1 MYMRVYVFMYIMYI
15 YQFVHNIGLS
25 PNHDESSI
33 MYHKSS
39 IYVDFISK
47 RMLLLVYSQFEIV
60 CTRRLFIAIKKKK
73 KKKPYPLDPPLI
85 AVSARGDLC
94 LRSAG
99 VYLS

>member
-1 MYMRVYVFMYIMYI
+1 MYNDICIYKCMYMCVYVFMYIMYI

-60 CTRRLFIAIKKKK
+60 CTRRLFIAIKKIKK
-73 KKKPYPLDPPLI
+73 KKKIIINDAI
-85 AVSARGDLC
+85 D
-94 LRSAG
+94 
-99 VYLS
+99 